1 MLDHFDQ
8 AITTLLIGTN
18 ILHLTIATL
27 VTVVV
32 QRQWGMWA
40 VTAGTLVTTVVVFF
54 AGEMLP
60 KSIAKKYAERLAMR
74 TARSPLKARAAASS
88 RRSSGGG
95 MSPTCR
101 RSRF

>member
-1 MLDHFDQ
+1 MEYFACYHRAAPWRGLFRRHGDIRLKAAADHGNRRAEQALYVLDHFDQ

-27 VTVVV
+27 VTVAV

-54 AGEMLP
+54 AGEIP
-60 KSIAKKYAERLAMR
+60 
-74 TARSPLKARAAASS
+74 P
-88 RRSSGGG
+88 
-95 MSPTCR
+95 
-101 RSRF
+101 